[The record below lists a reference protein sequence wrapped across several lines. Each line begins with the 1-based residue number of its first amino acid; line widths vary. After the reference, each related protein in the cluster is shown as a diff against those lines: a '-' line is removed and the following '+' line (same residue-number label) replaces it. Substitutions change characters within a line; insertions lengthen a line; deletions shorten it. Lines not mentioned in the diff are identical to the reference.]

1 MTKLLIFDAFT
12 LFIRGKNVANY
23 SQLTNITSAK
33 TKSIA
38 LFIFIHL
45 HLSAVFHIKN
55 NDEKQQQG
63 NFLKKKNCQLPDGN
77 NQISSGRSKW
87 TSFFPSSSSSSAASW
102 SSCRSSKSRRCCML
116 KDVWAIFQ
124 HLFCMFPFMQCHRDL
139 MFWVGKRKKV
149 VKKFGH
155 NWSIFRKGR

>member
-1 MTKLLIFDAFT
+1 MIDIWCIYAVHSREKCCKLLTADKYHVCKNQVDCFVHLYTFAFVSCVSYQT
-12 LFIRGKNVANY
+12 RAMMRN
-23 SQLTNITSAK
+23 S
-33 TKSIA
+33 
-38 LFIFIHL
+38 
-45 HLSAVFHIKN
+45 
-55 NDEKQQQG
+55 KQG
-63 NFLKKKNCQLPDGN
+63 IFLKKKNCQPPDGN